1 MKVVITAGGTGGH
14 IYPALAI
21 LNKIKEMEPDS
32 EFIYIG
38 THNRMEKDIVP
49 AHGINYVPI
58 EIYGLSKNLKL
69 MPRNI
74 KNVFLI
80 AKDYKKCLE
89 IMKEFK
95 PDIVMGFGGY
105 VTFPV
110 IKAANKLGIK
120 TFIHEQNSIP
130 GKANK
135 GLLKNVDLIGVSFK
149 DSLKYFEGYN
159 AVMTGN
165 PVSENALKIDTI
177 SRTKYGMSK
186 DKKAILIVSGSLGSS
201 VVNQK
206 MEDFLFSI
214 ENEDYEVLY
223 ITGKNYYE
231 EFSKKK
237 FPKNVFVEP
246 YVDNLSG
253 LMKDMDL
260 IVSRAGASSVSEIEA
275 LRLPAILIP
284 SPYVA
289 NNHQYYNA
297 LSILESKA
305 GFMIQEKDLTGEVLK
320 NKINEILNDE
330 ELIKEVKIQLE
341 KISIDNSSSLI
352 YDEICKLLK

>member
-58 EIYGLSKNLKL
+58 EIYGLAKNLKL

-320 NKINEILNDE
+320 NKINEILNNE

>member
-1 MKVVITAGGTGGH
+1 MRVIITAGGTGGH

-32 EFIYIG
+32 EFLYIG
-38 THNRMEKDIVP
+38 THNRMEKEIVP
-49 AHGINYVPI
+49 AHGIRYEAI
-58 EIYGLSKNLKL
+58 EIYGLAKSLKL

-80 AKDYKKCLE
+80 YKDYKKCLKL
-89 IMKEFK
+89 MQEFK

-135 GLLKNVDLIGVSFK
+135 GLLKNVDLIGVSFQ
-149 DSLKYFEGYN
+149 DSLQYFDGYN
-159 AVMTGN
+159 AIMTGN
-165 PVSENALKIDTI
+165 PVSENALNISTIDKEI
-177 SRTKYGMSK
+177 FGMHR
-186 DKKAILIVSGSLGSS
+186 DKKGILIVSGSLGSS
-201 VVNQK
+201 VVNKK
-206 MEDFLFSI
+206 MQEFLESI
-214 ENEDYEVLY
+214 GDEDYEVLY
-223 ITGKNYYE
+223 ITGKNFYD
-231 EFSKKK
+231 EFTKQGY
-237 FPKNVFVEP
+237 PKNVFIQP

-260 IVSRAGASSVSEIEA
+260 IISRAGASSVAEIEA
-275 LRLPAILIP
+275 LRLPSILIP

-289 NNHQYYNA
+289 NNHQYFNA
-297 LSILESKA
+297 MSIVNAKA
-305 GFMIQEKDLTGEVLK
+305 GFMIQEKDLSKDVLK
-320 NKINEILNDE
+320 KQIDEILNNPD
-330 ELIKEVKIQLE
+330 LVREVKRNLAN
-341 KISIDNSSSLI
+341 ISIDDSSSII
-352 YDEICKLLK
+352 YKEIKKII

>member
-1 MKVVITAGGTGGH
+1 MRVIITAGGTGGH

-32 EFIYIG
+32 EFLYIG

-49 AHGINYVPI
+49 AHGIKYEAI
-58 EIYGLSKNLKL
+58 EIYGLAKSIKL
-69 MPRNI
+69 MPRNV

-80 AKDYKKCLE
+80 YKDYKKCLK
-89 IMKEFK
+89 IMKDFK
-95 PDIVMGFGGY
+95 PDLVMGFGGY

-110 IKAANKLGIK
+110 IKAAHKLGIK

-135 GLLKNVDLIGVSFK
+135 GLLKNVNLIGVSFE

-159 AVMTGN
+159 AIMTGN
-165 PVSENALKIDTI
+165 PVSENALKIDKI
-177 SRTKYGMSK
+177 NKEQFGMSR
-186 DKKAILIVSGSLGSS
+186 DKKGILIVSGSLGSS

-206 MEDFLFSI
+206 MVEFLESI
-214 ENEDYEVLY
+214 GDENYEVLY
-223 ITGKNYYE
+223 ITGKGFYE
-231 EFSKKK
+231 EFKKHE

-260 IVSRAGASSVSEIEA
+260 IVSRAGASSVAEIEA

-289 NNHQYYNA
+289 NNHQYFNA
-297 LSILESKA
+297 MSIVNAHA
-305 GFMIQEKDLTGEVLK
+305 GFMIQEKDLSKETLK
-320 NKINEILNDE
+320 KQINEIFNDSDKINEV
-330 ELIKEVKIQLE
+330 KENLK
-341 KISIDNSSSLI
+341 KISIDDSSSII
-352 YDEICKLLK
+352 YREIKKII

>member
-58 EIYGLSKNLKL
+58 EIYGLAKNLKL

-206 MEDFLFSI
+206 MEDFLSSI

-289 NNHQYYNA
+289 NNHQYFNA
-297 LSILESKA
+297 LSILESNA
-305 GFMIQEKDLTGEVLK
+305 GFMIQEKDLTGEVLR

-330 ELIKEVKIQLE
+330 ELIKEVKVQLE

>member
-1 MKVVITAGGTGGH
+1 MRVIITAGGTGGH

-32 EFIYIG
+32 EFLYIG

-49 AHGINYVPI
+49 AHGINYEPL
-58 EIYGLSKNLKL
+58 EIYGLAKDLKL
-69 MPRNI
+69 MPRNV

-80 AKDYKKCLE
+80 AKDYKKCIK

-105 VTFPV
+105 VSYPV
-110 IKAANKLGIK
+110 IKAAHKLGLK

-135 GLLKNVDLIGVSFK
+135 GLLKNVDLIGVSFE
-149 DSLKYFEGYN
+149 DSLKYFKGYN
-159 AVMTGN
+159 AIMTGN
-165 PVSENALKIDTI
+165 PVSENALKIELI
-177 SRTKYGMSK
+177 NKEKFGMSR
-186 DKKAILIVSGSLGSS
+186 DKKGILIVSGSLGSS

-206 MEDFLFSI
+206 MIEFLNSI
-214 ENEDYEVLY
+214 GEEDYEVLY
-223 ITGKNYYE
+223 ITGKNFYE
-231 EFSKKK
+231 EFKKHE

-297 LSILESKA
+297 MSIVNEGA
-305 GFMIQEKDLTGEVLK
+305 GFMIQEKDLTADTLK
-320 NKINEILNDE
+320 KQINEIFSDE
-330 ELIKEVKIQLE
+330 EKINKVKENLKR
-341 KISIDNSSSLI
+341 ISIDDSSSII
-352 YDEICKLLK
+352 YNEIKKII

>member
-58 EIYGLSKNLKL
+58 EIYGLAKNLKL

-74 KNVFLI
+74 KNIFLI

-330 ELIKEVKIQLE
+330 ELIKEVKIHMVVLYRR
-341 KISIDNSSSLI
+341 L
-352 YDEICKLLK
+352 

>member
-58 EIYGLSKNLKL
+58 EIYGLAKNLKL